1 MGVFLQREEYQ
12 CVNSD
17 QKHSANG
24 QSTKRCP
31 LVSLMLD
38 QNGQLGLEI
47 LFILYNKL
55 FVHDTLWMTLY
66 WKIASL
72 ISFVTQMAM
81 SILSV
86 LQLPNYQLKFQG
98 F

>member
-1 MGVFLQREEYQ
+1 MPIRIRWFGVKNNEFKIPYIISYLERMGFFLQREEYQ

-31 LVSLMLD
+31 LVSLMLE

-55 FVHDTLWMTLY
+55 FVHDTL
-66 WKIASL
+66 
-72 ISFVTQMAM
+72 
-81 SILSV
+81 
-86 LQLPNYQLKFQG
+86 
-98 F
+98 